1 MFEVLMVSRDRSLTD
16 TMASLLKVDRINISH
31 SFFMPSKHLLPEKE
45 NFNMLVIHGADSRM
59 EAWKLCLDYRAAKG
73 VLPLILVSN
82 VVTDADL
89 AVSYCIGVDE
99 HIELSKNG
107 LRDIIKAIALRP
119 YIKNPRVIDLSGL
132 SVDLSRHSVFRNG
145 KKINLTHTELTLF
158 EHLIKHPGK
167 IFHSGELVDLL
178 WSSPNDVFDETIRC
192 HIKNLRKKLDVPKE
206 SESIIETIHGQGY
219 QLNDSR
225 I

>member
-1 MFEVLMVSRDRSLTD
+1 
-16 TMASLLKVDRINISH
+16 
-31 SFFMPSKHLLPEKE
+31 
-45 NFNMLVIHGADSRM
+45 MLVVHKTDSLR
-59 EAWKLCLDYRAAKG
+59 EAWKLCLDYRTAKG

-99 HIELSKNG
+99 HIVLSKDG
-107 LRDIIKAIALRP
+107 LKDIIKGIAVRP
-119 YIKNPRVIDLSGL
+119 YIKNPRVIDLGGL
-132 SVDLSRHSVFRNG
+132 SIDLTRHTVFRNG
-145 KKINLTHTELTLF
+145 KRIILTQTELTLF
-158 EHLIKHPGK
+158 EHLINHPGK

-192 HIKNLRKKLDVPKE
+192 HIKNLRKKLDVSTIPG
-206 SESIIETIHGQGY
+206 SIIDTIHGQGY

-225 I
+225 M